1 MSDNKVQCQ
10 CCGKM
15 MVPTVLR
22 SRGLFV
28 SWQYGWWFGGGKPV
42 SSCCPFCQSEE
53 WDGKRDIR
61 DTMMWRHVGFILSV
75 IAFFLIF
82 MVGMKLNEVMI
93 SHFEFGLGFLGPLC
107 SLVGAIVFY
116 KWFTK

>member
-1 MSDNKVQCQ
+1 M
-10 CCGKM
+10 
-15 MVPTVLR
+15 
-22 SRGLFV
+22 
-28 SWQYGWWFGGGKPV
+28 
-42 SSCCPFCQSEE
+42 SEE